1 MGIAAAIAG
10 AAVIGGVATVVSGN
24 KAAGAQKDAAA
35 QSVAEQQRQYD
46 QTRTD
51 QAPWR
56 TAGAGALS
64 KLAGLYGVDTGNGAA
79 KVPNDQLYDEFRA
92 TPGYG
97 FQMSEGLKAVDRGAA
112 ARGLLGSG
120 AAVKGEQRFGAGL
133 ADSTYNQYVNQL
145 QSLAGVGQT
154 ATQATSQAG
163 QSAAN
168 NISNAYM
175 AAGNARASSYAN
187 TGSAI
192 NGTLNNLAS
201 VYAYGKGGGFGN
213 SGASVPTSS
222 TYPYGGTLGAVY

>member
-10 AAVIGGVATVVSGN
+10 AAVISGVTSVVSGN
-24 KAAGAQKDAAA
+24 KAANAQKDAAN
-35 QSVAEQQRQYD
+35 QSIAEQQRQYD
-46 QTRTD
+46 QTRAD

-79 KVPNDQLYDEFRA
+79 KVPNSQLYDEFRA

-120 AAVKGEQRFGAGL
+120 AAVKGEARFAGGL
-133 ADSTYNQYVNQL
+133 ADTTYGQYVNQL

-163 QSAAN
+163 QNAAN
-168 NISNAYM
+168 NISSAYTN
-175 AAGNARASSYAN
+175 AGNARASSYAN

-201 VYAYGKGGGFGN
+201 VYAYGQGGGFGN
-213 SGASVPTSS
+213 SGTTNA
-222 TYPYGGTLGAVY
+222 YGIKGAGNIY